1 MAMVM
6 VILIIITDTTMLLPD
21 IMEAEDIGVMTAI
34 TIEIILIIIM
44 IMVFLTIMTVTTT
57 PEEKCMLKEGLPQPP
72 PRDLTTVS
80 GIITGHTII
89 IAEDSIITETPI
101 ITVGSET
108 RTAREI
114 RIAKTVAGS
123 EIRTAAVTA
132 DSETKA
138 AVLRTTKTV
147 AGSET
152 RTVADSETAKAVR
165 DQNHPAGSETA
176 QAAKAAMPTD
186 RAAEEASDNLDKTI
200 INKETNS

>member
-1 MAMVM
+1 M

-101 ITVGSET
+101 IT
-108 RTAREI
+108 
-114 RIAKTVAGS
+114 
-123 EIRTAAVTA
+123 
-132 DSETKA
+132 
-138 AVLRTTKTV
+138 

>member
-1 MAMVM
+1 M

-34 TIEIILIIIM
+34 TTEIILIIIM

-57 PEEKCMLKEGLPQPP
+57 PEERCMWKEGLPQPP

-80 GIITGHTII
+80 GIITDHTI

-101 ITVGSET
+101 ITAGSET

-123 EIRTAAVTA
+123 EIKTAAVTA